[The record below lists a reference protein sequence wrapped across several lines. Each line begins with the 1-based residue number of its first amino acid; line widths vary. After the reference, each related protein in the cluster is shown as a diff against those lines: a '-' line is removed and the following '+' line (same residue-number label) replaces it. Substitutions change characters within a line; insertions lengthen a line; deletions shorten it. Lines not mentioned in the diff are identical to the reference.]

1 MADLLK
7 DYQKELGA
15 FRRRTLLLGILS
27 TPKKCDVSYT
37 ETWLVLFPAAL
48 FMTGRQG
55 PIFFKGQVKCVE
67 THCGRHAPESNA
79 M

>member
-1 MADLLK
+1 MADSLK
-7 DYQKELGA
+7 GYQKGLGA
-15 FRRRTLLLGILS
+15 LRPRTGTGYIVY
-27 TPKKCDVSYT
+27 PKESDVSYT

-48 FMTGRQG
+48 LVTGRQG
-55 PIFFKGQVKCVE
+55 PIFFKVKVKCVE